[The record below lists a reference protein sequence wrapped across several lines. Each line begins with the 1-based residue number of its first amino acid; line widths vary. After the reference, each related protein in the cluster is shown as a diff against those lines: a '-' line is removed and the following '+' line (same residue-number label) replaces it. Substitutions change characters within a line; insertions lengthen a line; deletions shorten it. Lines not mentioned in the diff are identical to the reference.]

1 MKMSESCVFRRRP
14 STENSKSD
22 VNGNNMASI
31 GEVKGGGISPERWVE
46 RPTMFHSPQEKN
58 KSRKSDF
65 SVKSLLDHNVT
76 SPSDSGYG
84 SGSPSPDQNMIS
96 SPSWNIDGKHAK
108 TTFLPTAPS
117 SSNCPPKDMGVS
129 ADLTPTAMFPLYY
142 QRLLYAMNTHFLARQ
157 SAGQISATPAGTQ
170 GMKLPQTALLSP
182 DVQAEAKRS
191 ETYRPTVP
199 QKLEIKSERSEKKE
213 AKPDFQNEALNL
225 SLENVHLENKR
236 ETSPKSNET
245 DTLKNNYSQKYFSK
259 FSAAYEDMKHTKSEN
274 QHQLPYN
281 TSQNATSGM
290 PVQTFRPDYYM
301 MQMGKLLWENAM
313 RKAAIAPTANPS
325 NFNSTYAE
333 RLQKYMCAVA
343 SGRPELINPAMFP
356 MQGPFP
362 IGVPTQ
368 MLGNDVSKNMKSY
381 PGYENSRLSD
391 HLKEKQRSTEAR
403 APVVNRSPLFSQ
415 HSTSVKIPNTSF
427 HNFTTNMIPPKT
439 TSPTSSV
446 ASSSNGDSSSNMS
459 SRCKRGPNSGYKSLP
474 YPLRKE
480 NGKIVYE
487 CNVCYKRFGQLSN
500 LKVHLRVH
508 TGERPFKC
516 ATCSKGFTQLAH
528 LQKHNLVHTGEK
540 PHECNVCNKRFSSTS
555 NLKTHMRLHNS
566 NEYTCAGLNSMLGNV
581 PSSLQSALHF
591 HSSQSPSLRRWY

>member
-1 MKMSESCVFRRRP
+1 MSESCVFRRRP
-14 STENSKSD
+14 STENLKSD

-31 GEVKGGGISPERWVE
+31 GEVKGGGVSPERWVE

-96 SPSWNIDGKHAK
+96 SPSWNIDGKHTK
-108 TTFLPTAPS
+108 TTFLPIAPS
-117 SSNCPPKDMGVS
+117 STNCPPKDMCLS

-157 SAGQISATPAGTQ
+157 SAGQISTSPAGTQ
-170 GMKLPQTALLSP
+170 SMKLPPTALLSS
-182 DVQAEAKRS
+182 DVQAKAKRS

-213 AKPDFQNEALNL
+213 SKADYQNEALNL
-225 SLENVHLENKR
+225 SLENVQLENKR
-236 ETSPKSNET
+236 ETSPKSDEP
-245 DTLKNNYSQKYFSK
+245 DTLKNNYSQRYFSK

-281 TSQNATSGM
+281 TSQTATSGM
-290 PVQTFRPDYYM
+290 PAPTFRPDYYM
-301 MQMGKLLWENAM
+301 MQMGKLLWENAV
-313 RKAAIAPTANPS
+313 RKAAIAPSANQS

-343 SGRPELINPAMFP
+343 SGRPDLINPAMFP

-362 IGVPTQ
+362 MGTPTP
-368 MLGNDVSKNMKSY
+368 MLGNNASKNMKSFA
-381 PGYENSRLSD
+381 GYENSRLSD
-391 HLKEKQRSTEAR
+391 HLKEKQRCTEAR
-403 APVVNRSPLFSQ
+403 APVVNRSPLFPQ
-415 HSTSVKIPNTSF
+415 HSTGVKIPNTSF
-427 HNFTTNMIPPKT
+427 HNFTTNMTPPKT

-446 ASSSNGDSSSNMS
+446 ASSNNGDSSGNMN

-591 HSSQSPSLRRWY
+591 HTGQSPSLRRWY